1 MPPAARMTDMVL
13 QDAPHCH
20 APIHPAAPVPTA
32 VPHPA
37 MPLPIVKGQPNVLIG
52 NLPAARMTDM
62 TQPCL
67 LAGCLPGGP
76 GMLAKGSA
84 TVLIGG
90 LPAGR
95 VADIT
100 MHPACVAPIPSPTGK
115 VLPPG
120 CPTVMIGG

>member
-1 MPPAARMTDMVL
+1 M
-13 QDAPHCH
+13 
-20 APIHPAAPVPTA
+20 PTA

-52 NLPAARMTDM
+52 NLPAARLSDM

-67 LAGCLPGGP
+67 LAGCVPGGP

-84 TVLIGG
+84 TVMIGG
-90 LPAGR
+90 LPAAR
-95 VADIT
+95 VGDLT
-100 MHPACVAPIPSPTGK
+100 MHPACVAPVPSPTGK

-120 CPTVMIGG
+120 YPTVMIGG